1 MILSLPTKCQ
11 ILDFFL
17 KQGEEVKMY
26 RFKKVDTILTII
38 CKTYQKIIK
47 KSRKEK
53 IQKDGHQKYWHCFFF
68 TQYRHC
74 LLN

>member
-26 RFKKVDTILTII
+26 RFTKVDTSLTIICII

-47 KSRKEK
+47 K
-53 IQKDGHQKYWHCFFF
+53 
-68 TQYRHC
+68 
-74 LLN
+74 